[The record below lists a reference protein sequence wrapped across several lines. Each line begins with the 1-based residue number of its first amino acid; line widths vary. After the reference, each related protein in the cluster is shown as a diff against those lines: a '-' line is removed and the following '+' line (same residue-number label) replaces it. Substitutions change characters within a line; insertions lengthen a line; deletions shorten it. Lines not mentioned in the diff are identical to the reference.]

1 MLVDE
6 GLKADWTPLERTH
19 FETSMDPLK
28 TQNNLEPALPFYR
41 DRREKDEKDP
51 SQGLDRVQ
59 SQDDEAVEEDV
70 LYFEVPYEGGPAGK
84 HLNTFA

>member
-1 MLVDE
+1 
-6 GLKADWTPLERTH
+6 
-19 FETSMDPLK
+19 MDPLK
-28 TQNNLEPALPFYR
+28 AQNSLEPALPFYR

-51 SQGLDRVQ
+51 SQGLDRLQ
-59 SQDDEAVEEDV
+59 PEDGEPADEEDV

>member
-1 MLVDE
+1 MDR
-6 GLKADWTPLERTH
+6 LKA
-19 FETSMDPLK
+19 K
-28 TQNNLEPALPFYR
+28 NNLDPALPFYR

-51 SQGLDRVQ
+51 SQGLDRLQ
-59 SQDDEAVEEDV
+59 PEDGEPADEEDV